1 MIDAVIIVPGTK
13 QDLRYCIADY
23 QIQCTQYRTK
33 QDLYSCVPDDQ
44 IQLLNMEQNRIS
56 TTVFLVIKYSLFN
69 MEQNKIC
76 TAVLLMI
83 KFSVL
88 NIEKKNKISTAR
100 VPDDQIH
107 RTQHADAEFT
117 HKSPSYKQPTAFEVI
132 INVHHALHNTIVSVK
147 IID

>member
-1 MIDAVIIVPGTK
+1 MADHSGAAPSPSMIDAVIIVPGTK

-56 TTVFLVIKYSLFN
+56 TTVFLVIKYNLFN

-83 KFSVL
+83 KFTVL
-88 NIEKKNKISTAR
+88 N
-100 VPDDQIH
+100 VQ
-107 RTQHADAEFT
+107 TQNSHTNLPATSNPQLLKLSSMCTT
-117 HKSPSYKQPTAFEVI
+117 HC
-132 INVHHALHNTIVSVK
+132 TIRSFL
-147 IID
+147 